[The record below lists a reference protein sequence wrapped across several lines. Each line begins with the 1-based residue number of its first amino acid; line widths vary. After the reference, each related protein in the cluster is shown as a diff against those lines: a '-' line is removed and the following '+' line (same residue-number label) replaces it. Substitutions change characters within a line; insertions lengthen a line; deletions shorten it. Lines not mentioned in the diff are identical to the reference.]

1 MKRYQTGPRD
11 NVLRY
16 MAECA
21 IRDRVA
27 LIDAHTP
34 PSYIAITP
42 ESQAVIDD
50 CHAHIADFRRLA
62 GMKPSRRAA

>member
-1 MKRYQTGPRD
+1 MPRYQTGTRIS
-11 NVLRY
+11 VLRY

-34 PSYIAITP
+34 PSYLPVTP

-50 CHAHIADFRRLA
+50 CRNCIADFRRLA
-62 GMKPSRRAA
+62 GMKPAKR